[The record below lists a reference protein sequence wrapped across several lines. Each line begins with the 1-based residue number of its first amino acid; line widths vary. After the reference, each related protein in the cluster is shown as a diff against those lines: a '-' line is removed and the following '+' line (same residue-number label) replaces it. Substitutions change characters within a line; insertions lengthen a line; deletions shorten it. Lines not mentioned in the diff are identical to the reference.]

1 MSNINVKE
9 HRKAEYPVDDIFINR
24 WSPRAMSGDTVL
36 KDELMSLFEAARWA
50 PSSFNNQSW
59 RFLYSLKDSESW
71 DTYFNLLLE
80 GNQTWVKNAGA
91 LVVILSKTIFDYNG
105 KPAKTHAFDSGA
117 AWQNF
122 ALQGSINGLVIHGM
136 QGFDYDKAKSELQ
149 IPDEYEVQAMAAIGK
164 PGDPND
170 LPEGLREKDIPSV
183 NIALNGLYF
192 AYKQDNKQRKT
203 EHRRW
208 SFSA

>member
-9 HRKAEYPVDDIFINR
+9 HREAEYPIDDIFINR
-24 WSPRAMSGDTVL
+24 WSPRAMSGDPVS
-36 KDELMSLFEAARWA
+36 KDELMSLIEAARWA

-59 RFLYSLKDSESW
+59 RFLYSLKGSDTW

-91 LVVILSKTIFDYNG
+91 LVVILSKTTLDYNG
-105 KPAKTHAFDSGA
+105 KPSKTHAFDSGA

-136 QGFDYDKAKSELQ
+136 QGFDYDRAKSELQ
-149 IPDEYEVQAMAAIGK
+149 IPGEYEVQAMAAIGK

-170 LPEGLREKDIPSV
+170 LPEGLREKDIPSGRKNV
-183 NIALNGLYF
+183 AEIAIEDASLLT
-192 AYKQDNKQRKT
+192 AD
-203 EHRRW
+203 
-208 SFSA
+208 

>member
-24 WSPRAMSGDTVL
+24 WSPRAMSGDPVS
-36 KDELMSLFEAARWA
+36 KDELMSLIEAARWA

-59 RFLYSLKDSESW
+59 RFLYSLKGSDTW

-91 LVVILSKTIFDYNG
+91 LVVILSKTTFDYNG
-105 KPAKTHAFDSGA
+105 KPSKTHAFDSGA

-122 ALQGSINGLVIHGM
+122 ALQGSINSLVIHGM
-136 QGFDYDKAKSELQ
+136 QGFDYDRAKSELQ

-164 PGDPND
+164 PGDPDD
-170 LPEGLREKDIPSV
+170 LPEALREKDIPSGRKNV
-183 NIALNGLYF
+183 SEIALEDTSLL
-192 AYKQDNKQRKT
+192 
-203 EHRRW
+203 
-208 SFSA
+208 

>member
-9 HRKAEYPVDDIFINR
+9 HREAEYPVDDIFINR
-24 WSPRAMSGDTVL
+24 WSPRAMSGDPVS

-59 RFLYSLKDSESW
+59 RFLYSLKGSDTW
-71 DTYFNLLLE
+71 DTFFDLLLE

-91 LVVILSKTIFDYNG
+91 LVVILSKTTFDYNG
-105 KPAKTHAFDSGA
+105 KPSKTHAFDSGA

-164 PGDPND
+164 PGDPDD
-170 LPEGLREKDIPSV
+170 LPEALREKDIPSGRKNV
-183 NIALNGLYF
+183 SEIALEDTSLL
-192 AYKQDNKQRKT
+192 
-203 EHRRW
+203 
-208 SFSA
+208 

>member
-24 WSPRAMSGDTVL
+24 WSPRAMSGEAVS

-50 PSSFNNQSW
+50 PSSLNNQSW

-80 GNQTWVKNAGA
+80 GNKTWVKNAGA
-91 LVVILSKTIFDYNG
+91 LVVILSKTTFDYNG
-105 KPAKTHAFDSGA
+105 KPTKTHAFDTGA
-117 AWQNF
+117 AWQNL

-136 QGFDYDKAKSELQ
+136 QGFDYERAKSELN
-149 IPDEYEVQAMAAIGK
+149 IPDEYEVQAMAVVGK

-170 LPEGLREKDIPSV
+170 LPDGLREKDLPSGRKNV
-183 NIALNGLYF
+183 SEIAIESTF
-192 AYKQDNKQRKT
+192 Q
-203 EHRRW
+203 
-208 SFSA
+208 

>member
-1 MSNINVKE
+1 MSNTNVKE
-9 HRKAEYPVDDIFINR
+9 HRKAEYLVDDIFINR
-24 WSPRAMSGDTVL
+24 WSPRAMSGDPVS
-36 KDELMSLFEAARWA
+36 KDELMSLIEAARWA

-59 RFLYSLKDSESW
+59 RFLYSLKGSDTW
-71 DTYFNLLLE
+71 DTFFDLLLE
-80 GNQTWVKNAGA
+80 GNKTWVKNAGA
-91 LVVILSKTIFDYNG
+91 LVVILSKTTFDYNG
-105 KPAKTHAFDSGA
+105 KPSKTHAFDSGA

-170 LPEGLREKDIPSV
+170 LPEALREKDIPSGRKNV
-183 NIALNGLYF
+183 AEIALEDASLL
-192 AYKQDNKQRKT
+192 
-203 EHRRW
+203 
-208 SFSA
+208 

>member
-9 HRKAEYPVDDIFINR
+9 HREAEYPVDDIFINR
-24 WSPRAMSGDTVL
+24 WSPRAMSGEPVS

-80 GNQTWVKNAGA
+80 GNKTWVKNAGA
-91 LVVILSKTIFDYNG
+91 LVVILSKTTFDYNG

-122 ALQGSINGLVIHGM
+122 ALQGSINELVIHGM

-149 IPDEYEVQAMAAIGK
+149 IPGEYEVQAMAAIGK

-170 LPEGLREKDIPSV
+170 LPEGLREKDIPSGRKNV
-183 NIALNGLYF
+183 SEIAIEDASLL
-192 AYKQDNKQRKT
+192 KT
-203 EHRRW
+203 D
-208 SFSA
+208 

>member
-9 HRKAEYPVDDIFINR
+9 HREAEYPVDDIFINR
-24 WSPRAMSGDTVL
+24 WSPRAMSGDPVS

-59 RFLYSLKDSESW
+59 RFLYSLKGSDTW
-71 DTYFNLLLE
+71 DTFFDLLLE

-91 LVVILSKTIFDYNG
+91 LVVILSKTTFDYNG

-170 LPEGLREKDIPSV
+170 LPEALREKDIPSGRKNV
-183 NIALNGLYF
+183 AEIALEDASLLKIED
-192 AYKQDNKQRKT
+192 ASLLTTD
-203 EHRRW
+203 
-208 SFSA
+208 

>member
-9 HRKAEYPVDDIFINR
+9 HRKAEYPVADIFINR
-24 WSPRAMSGDTVL
+24 WSPRAMSGDPVS
-36 KDELMSLFEAARWA
+36 KDELMSLFEAARWG

-91 LVVILSKTIFDYNG
+91 LVVILSKTTFDYNG
-105 KPAKTHAFDSGA
+105 KPSKTHAFDSGA

-136 QGFDYDKAKSELQ
+136 QGFDYDRAKSELQ
-149 IPDEYEVQAMAAIGK
+149 IPGEYEVQAMAAIGK

-170 LPEGLREKDIPSV
+170 LPEGLREKDIPSGRKNV
-183 NIALNGLYF
+183 AEIALEDASLLKIED
-192 AYKQDNKQRKT
+192 ASLLTTD
-203 EHRRW
+203 
-208 SFSA
+208 

>member
-9 HRKAEYPVDDIFINR
+9 HREAEYPVDDIFINR
-24 WSPRAMSGDTVL
+24 WSPRAMSGDPVS

-59 RFLYSLKDSESW
+59 RFLYSLKGSDTW

-91 LVVILSKTIFDYNG
+91 LVVILSKTTFDYNG
-105 KPAKTHAFDSGA
+105 KPSKTHAFDSGA

-136 QGFDYDKAKSELQ
+136 QGFDYERAKR
-149 IPDEYEVQAMAAIGK
+149 IPLCLYYPHQ
-164 PGDPND
+164 
-170 LPEGLREKDIPSV
+170 PER
-183 NIALNGLYF
+183 Y
-192 AYKQDNKQRKT
+192 
-203 EHRRW
+203 
-208 SFSA
+208 

>member
-9 HRKAEYPVDDIFINR
+9 HREAEYPVDDIFINR
-24 WSPRAMSGDTVL
+24 WSPRAMSGDPVS
-36 KDELMSLFEAARWA
+36 KDELMSLIEAARWA

-59 RFLYSLKDSESW
+59 RFLYSLKGSDTW

-91 LVVILSKTIFDYNG
+91 LVVILSKTTFDYNG

-136 QGFDYDKAKSELQ
+136 QGFDYDRAKSELH

-170 LPEGLREKDIPSV
+170 LPEGLRDKDIPSGRKNV
-183 NIALNGLYF
+183 SEIALEGIFKLNT
-192 AYKQDNKQRKT
+192 D
-203 EHRRW
+203 
-208 SFSA
+208 

>member
-9 HRKAEYPVDDIFINR
+9 HREAEYPVDDIFINR
-24 WSPRAMSGDTVL
+24 WSPRAMSDDPVS
-36 KDELMSLFEAARWA
+36 KAELMSLFEAARWA

-80 GNQTWVKNAGA
+80 GNKTWVKNAGA
-91 LVVILSKTIFDYNG
+91 LVVILSKTTFDYNG
-105 KPAKTHAFDSGA
+105 KPSKTHAFDSGA

-136 QGFDYDKAKSELQ
+136 QGFNYDKTKSELQ
-149 IPDEYEVQAMAAIGK
+149 IPGEYEVQAMAAIGK

-170 LPEGLREKDIPSV
+170 LPEGLREKDIPSGRKNV
-183 NIALNGLYF
+183 SEIAIEDASLL
-192 AYKQDNKQRKT
+192 KT
-203 EHRRW
+203 D
-208 SFSA
+208 

>member
-1 MSNINVKE
+1 MSSINVKE
-9 HRKAEYPVDDIFINR
+9 HRKAEYLVDNIFINR
-24 WSPRAMSGDTVL
+24 WSPRAMSGDPVS

-80 GNQTWVKNAGA
+80 GNKTWVKNAGA
-91 LVVILSKTIFDYNG
+91 LVVILSKTTLDYNG

-136 QGFDYDKAKSELQ
+136 QGFDYDRAKSELQ
-149 IPDEYEVQAMAAIGK
+149 IPGEYEVQAMAAIGK
-164 PGDPND
+164 PRDPND
-170 LPEGLREKDIPSV
+170 LPEALREKDIPSGRKDV
-183 NIALNGLYF
+183 SEIALEDASLL
-192 AYKQDNKQRKT
+192 
-203 EHRRW
+203 
-208 SFSA
+208 

>member
-1 MSNINVKE
+1 MSNTNVKE
-9 HRKAEYPVDDIFINR
+9 HRKAEYLVDDIFINR
-24 WSPRAMSGDTVL
+24 WSPRAMSGDPVS

-59 RFLYSLKDSESW
+59 RFLYSLKGSDTW
-71 DTYFNLLLE
+71 DTFFDLLLE
-80 GNQTWVKNAGA
+80 GNKTWVKNAGA
-91 LVVILSKTIFDYNG
+91 LVVILSKTTLDYNG

-136 QGFDYDKAKSELQ
+136 QGFDYDRAKSELQ
-149 IPDEYEVQAMAAIGK
+149 IPGEYEVQAMAAIGK

-170 LPEGLREKDIPSV
+170 LPEALREKDIPSGRKNV
-183 NIALNGLYF
+183 SEIALEDASLL
-192 AYKQDNKQRKT
+192 
-203 EHRRW
+203 
-208 SFSA
+208 

>member
-24 WSPRAMSGDTVL
+24 WSPRAMSGEAVS

-59 RFLYSLKDSESW
+59 RFLYSLKDSDTW
-71 DTYFNLLLE
+71 DIYFNLLLE
-80 GNQTWVKNAGA
+80 GNQTWAKNAAA
-91 LVVILSKTIFDYNG
+91 LIVIISKTTFDYNG
-105 KPAKTHAFDSGA
+105 KPTKTHAFDTGA
-117 AWQNF
+117 AWQNL

-136 QGFDYDKAKSELQ
+136 QGFDYERAKSELN
-149 IPDEYEVQAMAAIGK
+149 IPDEYEVQAMAVVGK

-170 LPEGLREKDIPSV
+170 LPEGLREKDLPSGRKNV
-183 NIALNGLYF
+183 SEIAIESTF
-192 AYKQDNKQRKT
+192 Q
-203 EHRRW
+203 
-208 SFSA
+208 

>member
-9 HRKAEYPVDDIFINR
+9 HREAEYPVDDIFINR
-24 WSPRAMSGDTVL
+24 WSPRAMSGDPVS
-36 KDELMSLFEAARWA
+36 KDELMSLIEAARWA

-59 RFLYSLKDSESW
+59 RFLYSLKGSNTW

-91 LVVILSKTIFDYNG
+91 LVVILSKTTFDYNG
-105 KPAKTHAFDSGA
+105 KPSKTHAFDSGA

-149 IPDEYEVQAMAAIGK
+149 IPDE
-164 PGDPND
+164 
-170 LPEGLREKDIPSV
+170 
-183 NIALNGLYF
+183 
-192 AYKQDNKQRKT
+192 
-203 EHRRW
+203 
-208 SFSA
+208 

>member
-9 HRKAEYPVDDIFINR
+9 HREAEYPVDDIFINR
-24 WSPRAMSGDTVL
+24 WSPRAMSGDPVS
-36 KDELMSLFEAARWA
+36 KDELMSLIEAARWA

-59 RFLYSLKDSESW
+59 RFLYSLKGSDTW

-91 LVVILSKTIFDYNG
+91 LVVILSKTTFDYNG
-105 KPAKTHAFDSGA
+105 KPSKTHAFDSGA

-122 ALQGSINGLVIHGM
+122 ALQGSINSLVIHGM
-136 QGFDYDKAKSELQ
+136 QGFDYDRAKSELQ

-164 PGDPND
+164 PGDPDD
-170 LPEGLREKDIPSV
+170 LPEALREKDIPSGRKNV
-183 NIALNGLYF
+183 SEIALEDTSLL
-192 AYKQDNKQRKT
+192 
-203 EHRRW
+203 
-208 SFSA
+208 

>member
-9 HRKAEYPVDDIFINR
+9 HREAEYPVDDIFINR
-24 WSPRAMSGDTVL
+24 WSPRAMSGDPVS

-59 RFLYSLKDSESW
+59 RFLYSLKGSDTW
-71 DTYFNLLLE
+71 DTFFDLLLE
-80 GNQTWVKNAGA
+80 GNKTWVKNAGA
-91 LVVILSKTIFDYNG
+91 LVVILSKTTFDYNV
-105 KPAKTHAFDSGA
+105 KPSKTHAFDSGA

-164 PGDPND
+164 PGDPNN
-170 LPEGLREKDIPSV
+170 LPEALREKDIPSGRKNV
-183 NIALNGLYF
+183 SEIALEDTSLL
-192 AYKQDNKQRKT
+192 
-203 EHRRW
+203 
-208 SFSA
+208 

>member
-9 HRKAEYPVDDIFINR
+9 HREAEYPVDDIFINR
-24 WSPRAMSGDTVL
+24 WSPRAMSDDPVS
-36 KDELMSLFEAARWA
+36 KAELMSLFEAARWA

-91 LVVILSKTIFDYNG
+91 LVVILSKTTFDYNG
-105 KPAKTHAFDSGA
+105 KPSKTHAFDSGA

-136 QGFDYDKAKSELQ
+136 QGFDYDRAKSELQ
-149 IPDEYEVQAMAAIGK
+149 IPGEYEVQAMAAIGK

-170 LPEGLREKDIPSV
+170 LPEGLREKDIPSGRKNV
-183 NIALNGLYF
+183 AEIALEDASLLKIED
-192 AYKQDNKQRKT
+192 ASLLTTD
-203 EHRRW
+203 
-208 SFSA
+208 

>member
-9 HRKAEYPVDDIFINR
+9 HREAEYPVDDIFINR
-24 WSPRAMSGDTVL
+24 WSPRAMSGDPVS

-80 GNQTWVKNAGA
+80 GNKTWVKNAGA
-91 LVVILSKTIFDYNG
+91 LVVILSKTTFDYNG

-122 ALQGSINGLVIHGM
+122 ALQGSINGLVNHGM
-136 QGFDYDKAKSELQ
+136 QGFDYERAKSELQ
-149 IPDEYEVQAMAAIGK
+149 IPGEYEIQAMAAIGK
-164 PGDPND
+164 PGDPDD
-170 LPEGLREKDIPSV
+170 LPEALREKDIPSGRKNV
-183 NIALNGLYF
+183 SEIALEDASLL
-192 AYKQDNKQRKT
+192 
-203 EHRRW
+203 
-208 SFSA
+208 

>member
-9 HRKAEYPVDDIFINR
+9 HREAEYPVDDIFINR
-24 WSPRAMSGDTVL
+24 WSPRAMSGDPVS

-59 RFLYSLKDSESW
+59 RFLYSLKGSDTW
-71 DTYFNLLLE
+71 DTFFDLLLQ

-91 LVVILSKTIFDYNG
+91 LVIILSKTTFDYNG
-105 KPAKTHAFDSGA
+105 KPSKTHAFDSGA

-136 QGFDYDKAKSELQ
+136 QGFDYDKAKTDLQ
-149 IPDEYEVQAMAAIGK
+149 IPGEYEVQAMAAIGK

-170 LPEGLREKDIPSV
+170 LPEGLRDKDIPSGRKDV
-183 NIALNGLYF
+183 TEIAIEDASLL
-192 AYKQDNKQRKT
+192 QTD
-203 EHRRW
+203 
-208 SFSA
+208 

>member
-9 HRKAEYPVDDIFINR
+9 HREAEYPVDDIFINR
-24 WSPRAMSGDTVL
+24 WSPRAMSGDPVS
-36 KDELMSLFEAARWA
+36 KDELMSLIEAARWA

-59 RFLYSLKDSESW
+59 RFLYSLKGS
-71 DTYFNLLLE
+71 DTWNTFFDLLLE

-91 LVVILSKTIFDYNG
+91 LVVILSKTTFDYNG
-105 KPAKTHAFDSGA
+105 KPSKTHAFDSGA

-136 QGFDYDKAKSELQ
+136 QGFDYDRAKSELQ

-170 LPEGLREKDIPSV
+170 LPEGLREKDIPSGRKNV
-183 NIALNGLYF
+183 SEIALEDASLLKIED
-192 AYKQDNKQRKT
+192 ASLLTTD
-203 EHRRW
+203 
-208 SFSA
+208 

>member
-9 HRKAEYPVDDIFINR
+9 HREAEYPVDDIFINR
-24 WSPRAMSGDTVL
+24 WSPRAMSGDPVS
-36 KDELMSLFEAARWA
+36 KAELMSLFEAARWA

-91 LVVILSKTIFDYNG
+91 LVVILSKTTFDYNG
-105 KPAKTHAFDSGA
+105 KPTKTHAFDSGA

-136 QGFDYDKAKSELQ
+136 QGFDYDRAKTELK
-149 IPDEYEVQAMAAIGK
+149 IPDEYEVQAMASVGK
-164 PGDPND
+164 PGNPAD
-170 LPEGLREKDIPSV
+170 LPDKLREMEIPSGRKLV
-183 NIALNGLYF
+183 TEIALEDTSLL
-192 AYKQDNKQRKT
+192 KT
-203 EHRRW
+203 D
-208 SFSA
+208 

>member
-91 LVVILSKTIFDYNG
+91 LVVILSKTTFDYNG
-105 KPAKTHAFDSGA
+105 KPTKTHAFDSGA

-136 QGFDYDKAKSELQ
+136 QGFDYDRAKTELK
-149 IPDEYEVQAMAAIGK
+149 IPDEYEVQAMASVGK
-164 PGDPND
+164 PGNPAD
-170 LPEGLREKDIPSV
+170 LPDKLREMEIPSGRKLV
-183 NIALNGLYF
+183 TEIALEDTSLL
-192 AYKQDNKQRKT
+192 KT
-203 EHRRW
+203 D
-208 SFSA
+208 

>member
-1 MSNINVKE
+1 MSSINVKE

-24 WSPRAMSGDTVL
+24 WSPRAMSGDPVS

-59 RFLYSLKDSESW
+59 RFLYSLKGSDTW
-71 DTYFNLLLE
+71 DNFFDLLLE

-91 LVVILSKTIFDYNG
+91 LVVILSKTTFDYNG
-105 KPAKTHAFDSGA
+105 KPSKTHAFDSGA

-136 QGFDYDKAKSELQ
+136 QGFDYDRAKSELQ
-149 IPDEYEVQAMAAIGK
+149 IPGEYEVQAMAAIGK
-164 PGDPND
+164 PGDPDD
-170 LPEGLREKDIPSV
+170 LPEALREKDIPSGRKNV
-183 NIALNGLYF
+183 SEIALEDASLL
-192 AYKQDNKQRKT
+192 
-203 EHRRW
+203 
-208 SFSA
+208 